1 MNLDYIT
8 CTELDEYFTF
18 MEAPLDT
25 AFFLKFN
32 KKDQL
37 SIFKVVGPDYDFPVP
52 ASSEEILAI
61 IEHSPDDLMRF
72 VSREAYDFMQ
82 LLSGIGIKWVARDYD
97 KTVRGFDVKPTRSG
111 RPDNYWYGGHCHAS
125 VMLLFTPLGE
135 IVTWA
140 KEPVRT
146 DMFVP
151 FPPLMKSNRRES
163 T

>member
-25 AFFLKFN
+25 AFFLKLN
-32 KKDQL
+32 EKGKL
-37 SIFKVVGPDYDFPVP
+37 SIFKVVGPNYGPPVP

-82 LLSGIGIKWVARDYD
+82 LLSGIGISWVARDQD
-97 KTVRGFDVKPTRSG
+97 ETVRGFDVLPTRSSK
-111 RPDNYWYGGHCHAS
+111 PDNYWYGGYCHAS

-163 T
+163 I